1 MDINMI
7 GRDSNNNNNN
17 DSNEEEHGSSDRDNS
32 NNYHTPSKSA
42 QNALHKLAPFTKEG
56 NNTEGEQAFIL
67 QRAFD
72 GTSSTTTATR
82 RKRRCIN
89 YY

>member
-32 NNYHTPSKSA
+32 NNYRTLSNSA
-42 QNALHKLAPFTKEG
+42 QRALCIIYK
-56 NNTEGEQAFIL
+56 
-67 QRAFD
+67 
-72 GTSSTTTATR
+72 
-82 RKRRCIN
+82 KRE
-89 YY
+89 